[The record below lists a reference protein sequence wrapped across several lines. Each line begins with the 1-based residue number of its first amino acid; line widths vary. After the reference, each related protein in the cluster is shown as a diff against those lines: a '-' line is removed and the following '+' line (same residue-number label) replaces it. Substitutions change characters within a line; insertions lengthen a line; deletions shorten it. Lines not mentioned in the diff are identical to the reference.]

1 MKKRLKNFIKERKK
15 LLLSLIIILC
25 LFILNIF
32 ILFLVIASKQEA
44 VNEFLTTSKLTSEI
58 IPISILSFAGM
69 GLGIVFLILVAILVL
84 KIMIPNKKTLD
95 NIMMKDELD
104 FLINIPKEIGKEV
117 KKNGK

>member
-1 MKKRLKNFIKERKK
+1 
-15 LLLSLIIILC
+15 
-25 LFILNIF
+25 
-32 ILFLVIASKQEA
+32 
-44 VNEFLTTSKLTSEI
+44 
-58 IPISILSFAGM
+58 M